1 MRLRGLRG
9 KAKARQRCR
18 AFCWVWVAKVVTP
31 DDWRGVNAG
40 REFEGCNN
48 FHASWPMALLFLQV
62 TDSPAFQ
69 ATTKRIQIQGIL
81 GGNAALQRSN
91 SS

>member
-9 KAKARQRCR
+9 KAKSPAEMPGFFHAFRQKCYTG
-18 AFCWVWVAKVVTP
+18 CL
-31 DDWRGVNAG
+31 RGVTAG
-40 REFEGCNN
+40 RKFEGCNN

-62 TDSPAFQ
+62 IDSPAFQ

-81 GGNAALQRSN
+81 GGNAALLRSN